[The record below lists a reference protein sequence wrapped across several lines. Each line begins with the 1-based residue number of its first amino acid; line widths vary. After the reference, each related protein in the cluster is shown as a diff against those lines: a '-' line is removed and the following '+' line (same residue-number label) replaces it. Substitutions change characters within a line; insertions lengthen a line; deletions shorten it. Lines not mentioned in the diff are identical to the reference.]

1 MALEKFA
8 AEMVMGL
15 ASRGEKLGEVAML
28 GRQHLDLSD
37 ACWAREVEARL
48 DYRMQDIIT
57 ERDDQFAEPFFQRV
71 GAASV
76 DAIDFSPYQGANF
89 IHDMNDPLPESL
101 KGRFQLLHDGGTM
114 EHVFHVPNYLAN
126 CMKLL
131 KVGGFYVGVVPTD
144 LWMGHGFYQF
154 SPELMFRVFSEANG
168 FRLRAHG
175 LGVWGRKSRV
185 FAIPDDAVWRGRM
198 EPQLGDQTLLLIVA
212 QKVAD
217 VEPFAKGWPQQ
228 SDYATR
234 WAAHDADPLT
244 TKLASGRKSWKGLM
258 GNLLPAAWRKKIQWA
273 LIQRRRRR
281 ERNSLIQ
288 EVSSA
293 DLLIHD

>member
-15 ASRGEKLGEVAML
+15 ASRGEKIGEVAML

-37 ACWAREVEARL
+37 ARWASEVETRL
-48 DYRMQDIIT
+48 GYRMSDIIT
-57 ERDDQFAEPFFQRV
+57 ERDDQFAEPFFQSV
-71 GAASV
+71 GATSV

-89 IHDMNDPLPESL
+89 IHDMNDPLPDSL

-154 SPELMFRVFSEANG
+154 SPELMFRVFSEPNG

-175 LGVWGRKSRV
+175 LGVWGKKNRV
-185 FAIPDDAVWRGRM
+185 FAMPDDKLWRGRM
-198 EPQLGDQTLLLIVA
+198 EPQFGNQTLLLIVA

-217 VEPFAKGWPQQ
+217 VEPFGQGWPQQ
-228 SDYATR
+228 SDYASR
-234 WAAHDADPLT
+234 WAAHDAFAEAVKSTPT
-244 TKLASGRKSWKGLM
+244 RKSWKKRLGS
-258 GNLLPAAWRKKIQWA
+258 LLPEGWRKQIQWT
-273 LIQRRRRR
+273 LIQRRRQR
-281 ERNSLIQ
+281 ERNALVK
-288 EVSSA
+288 EVSGA
-293 DLLIHD
+293 DQLLHD

>member
-8 AEMVMGL
+8 AEMLMGL
-15 ASRGEKLGEVAML
+15 ASKGEKLGEVAML

-37 ACWAREVEARL
+37 SRWARAVEARL
-48 DYRMQDIIT
+48 GYRMQDIIT
-57 ERDDQFAEPFFQRV
+57 ERDDQFAEPFFQRL

-168 FRLRAHG
+168 FHLRSHG
-175 LGVWGRKSRV
+175 FGVCDGKGRVYEMADESL
-185 FAIPDDAVWRGRM
+185 WRGRL
-198 EPQLGDQTLLLIVA
+198 EPRFRDKTFLLIVA

-234 WAAHDADPLT
+234 WAAHVADARM
-244 TKLASGRKSWKGLM
+244 TKTASGRKSWKGLLGGLM
-258 GNLLPAAWRKKIQWA
+258 PAGWRKKIQWA

-281 ERNSLIQ
+281 ERNVQIH
-288 EVSSA
+288 EVGSA